1 MFGKKDKERSASV
14 EDVREALSKVVDP
27 ILEKNLVELGMV
39 RDVSVDDTRARIVIE
54 LPTPGWEAKELLET
68 EIRAAVKK
76 RASKVE
82 LELGFTHRVLPA
94 RPDAVGGQNL
104 VPEAQNII
112 LCASG
117 KGGVGK
123 STVASNLATA
133 LSRMGAN
140 VGLLDADIY
149 GPSIPT
155 MFGTHE
161 MPAMSADQRKLI
173 PVSQHGLKLM
183 SIGFVVK
190 PEDAMV
196 WRGPM
201 LQKTLLQFMGDVDW
215 GRLDYLVVDLPPG
228 TGDIQLTLAQ
238 NVKVAG
244 AILVSTPQDVALADV
259 TRGKAMFDKVNIPV
273 LGVVENMAWFE
284 CPSCKEKHHI
294 FASGGASKL
303 AAKLG
308 LPVLGEVPIEIA
320 VRESGDAGKPETIT
334 HPDSRSSRAFYSIAR
349 RVATELAR
357 QAATAA
363 KSQQARGRLRIVQ

>member
-1 MFGKKDKERSASV
+1 MFGKKDKDKSASV
-14 EDVREALSKVVDP
+14 EDIREALSKVIDP
-27 ILEKNLVELGMV
+27 ILEKGLVELQMV
-39 RDVSVDDTRARIVIE
+39 KDISASEGRARVVIE

-68 EIRAAVKK
+68 EIRSEIKK
-76 RASKVE
+76 RAPKTEV
-82 LELGFTHRVLPA
+82 ELGFTHRVLPA

-104 VPEAQNII
+104 VPNAQNII
-112 LCASG
+112 LVASG

-123 STVASNLATA
+123 STVASNLAVT

-161 MPAMSADQRKLI
+161 MPPFAPDQRKLI

-190 PEDAMV
+190 TEDAMV

-201 LQKTLLQFMGDVDW
+201 LQKALLQFMGDVDW
-215 GRLDYLVVDLPPG
+215 GELDYLVLDLPPG

-284 CPSCKEKHHI
+284 CPGCKEKHYI
-294 FASGGASKL
+294 FANGGASKL
-303 AAKLG
+303 ASKLG
-308 LPVLGEVPIEIA
+308 LPMLGEIPLEIA
-320 VRESGDAGKPETIT
+320 VREGGDAGKPEAIA
-334 HPDSRSSRAFYSIAR
+334 HPESRSSRAFQAIAR

-357 QAATAA
+357 QAFTASRAATGR
-363 KSQQARGRLRIVQ
+363 SRLRIVQ